1 MLSELYA
8 ERTVMYLE
16 VPSASAPS
24 PWWNSR
30 NVQRWLSTSFNN
42 CNGRFGI
49 PLKDFSCNR
58 NVERPILVLQLLF
71 WLRVVS
77 RLKTYLHWSLLSFS
91 SECMKLFLILALRD
105 FSANAQHVG
114 NNTFYWASLND
125 YPKCKYVVVTSCRK
139 WLLTRIDSQGS
150 SEKKSRQI

>member
-1 MLSELYA
+1 
-8 ERTVMYLE
+8 MYLE

-42 CNGRFGI
+42 CNGRIDI

>member
-1 MLSELYA
+1 
-8 ERTVMYLE
+8 MYLE

-42 CNGRFGI
+42 CNGRVDI

-58 NVERPILVLQLLF
+58 NVERHILVLQLLF
-71 WLRVVS
+71 WLRIVS
-77 RLKTYLHWSLLSFS
+77 RLKTYLHRLLLSFS
-91 SECMKLFLILALRD
+91 SECMKLFLILAPRD
-105 FSANAQHVG
+105 FPANAQHVG
-114 NNTFYWASLND
+114 NNKFYWASLND
-125 YPKCKYVVVTSCRK
+125 YLKCEDVVVTSCRR

-150 SEKKSRQI
+150 SEKKSRHI